1 MNPHLPIRVILPAL
15 VALLAAQCA
24 PAQQPQPGPPQGSFR
39 DRVKIEDAE
48 PVREGP
54 NAGYAPI
61 VDKVV
66 PGVVS
71 IASERVLRGLVR
83 DWRTGEVRMEEMPQ
97 PNGLGSGV
105 ILSPDG
111 IIVTNNH
118 VVEQADRIVVKLRGR
133 QDEVRAKVLG
143 VDPATD
149 LAVLKID
156 AQDLPAITVGN
167 SRRTKPGDFVLA
179 IGSPFGLEHTVTSG
193 IVSATGRTDLRILNR
208 GSGYENF
215 IQTDAAINPGN
226 SGGALVDNQGRLVG
240 INTAIFS
247 GAGGNVGIGFAIPSE
262 MVLEVVSQLVDDGRI
277 RRGYLGVILD
287 DIDDEMASYLKVKRD
302 GVLVRA
308 VVRGGPAFEAGLR
321 PGDVILSSDGQKAQ
335 SRADLRLQFS
345 RKRPGEPIK
354 LEIRRGGS
362 IQQVEARA
370 GEQPEGIGG

>member
-1 MNPHLPIRVILPAL
+1 MNSHSAIRFLLPMVA
-15 VALLAAQCA
+15 ALLAAQCA
-24 PAQQPQPGPPQGSFR
+24 PAQQPQPVPPQGSFR

-83 DWRTGEVRMEEMPQ
+83 DWRTGEVRMEEMPH
-97 PNGLGSGV
+97 PSGLGSGV

-133 QDEVRAKVLG
+133 KDEVRAKVLG

-226 SGGALVDNQGRLVG
+226 SGGALVDNQGRLIG

-287 DIDDEMASYLKVKRD
+287 DIDDEMANYLKVKRD

-321 PGDVILSSDGQKAQ
+321 PGDVIVSADGQKAY
-335 SRADLRLQFS
+335 SRSDLRLQFS
-345 RKRPGEPIK
+345 RKRPGDTIK
-354 LEIRRGGS
+354 LEIRRGAS
-362 IQQVEARA
+362 LQQVEARA
-370 GEQPEGIGG
+370 GEQPEGVGG

>member
-1 MNPHLPIRVILPAL
+1 MNPNPFTRLVLPAL
-15 VALLAAQCA
+15 VALMAAHCA
-24 PAQQPQPGPPQGSFR
+24 PAQQPPPVPPQGSFR

-48 PVREGP
+48 PVRDGP

-118 VVEQADRIVVKLRGR
+118 VVEKADRIVVKLRGR

-156 AQDLPAITVGN
+156 AQDLPAITMGN

-370 GEQPEGIGG
+370 GEQPEGTGG

>member
-1 MNPHLPIRVILPAL
+1 MVA
-15 VALLAAQCA
+15 ALLAAQCA
-24 PAQQPQPGPPQGSFR
+24 PAQQPQPVPPQGSFR

-83 DWRTGEVRMEEMPQ
+83 DWRTGEVRMEEMPH
-97 PNGLGSGV
+97 PSGLGSGV

-133 QDEVRAKVLG
+133 KDEVRAKVLG

-226 SGGALVDNQGRLVG
+226 SGGALVDNQGRLIG

-287 DIDDEMASYLKVKRD
+287 DIDDEMANYLKVKRD

-321 PGDVILSSDGQKAQ
+321 PGDVIVSADGQKAY
-335 SRADLRLQFS
+335 SRSDLRLQFS
-345 RKRPGEPIK
+345 RKRPGDTIK
-354 LEIRRGGS
+354 LEIRRGAS
-362 IQQVEARA
+362 LQQVEARA
-370 GEQPEGIGG
+370 GEQPEGVGG

>member
-1 MNPHLPIRVILPAL
+1 MNPNPFARLVLPAL
-15 VALLAAQCA
+15 VSLLVAQCA
-24 PAQQPQPGPPQGSFR
+24 PAQQPQPVPPQGSFR

-54 NAGYAPI
+54 NAGYASI

-156 AQDLPAITVGN
+156 ARDLPAITVGN

-226 SGGALVDNQGRLVG
+226 SGGALVDNQGRLIG

-262 MVLEVVSQLVDDGRI
+262 MVLEVVSQLVDEGRI

-308 VVRGGPAFEAGLR
+308 VVRGGPAFEAGMR
-321 PGDVILSSDGQKAQ
+321 PGDVILSVDGQKAS

-345 RKRPGEPIK
+345 RKRPGDPIK
-354 LEIRRGGS
+354 LEIRRRGATRE
-362 IQQVEARA
+362 VEARA
-370 GEQPEGIGG
+370 GEQPDGISG

>member
-1 MNPHLPIRVILPAL
+1 MKSIPAL
-15 VALLAAQCA
+15 RSLLPLAAALAAAQCA
-24 PAQQPQPGPPQGSFR
+24 PAQPAGPTFR
-39 DRVKIEDAE
+39 DRVKVEDAE

-54 NAGYAPI
+54 NGGYAPI

-71 IASERVLRGLVR
+71 IASERMLRGLVR
-83 DWRTGEVRMEEMPQ
+83 DWRSGQVRMEEVPQ

-118 VVEQADRIVVKLRGR
+118 VVEQADRIVVKLRGHK
-133 QDEVRAKVLG
+133 EEMPAKVLG

-149 LAVLKID
+149 LAVLKIE
-156 AQDLPAITVGN
+156 AKDLPAVTVGN
-167 SRRTKPGDFVLA
+167 SRRIKPGDFVLA

-193 IVSATGRTDLRILNR
+193 IVSATGRTDLSIVNR

-226 SGGALVDNQGRLVG
+226 SGGALVDNQGRLIG

-247 GAGGNVGIGFAIPSE
+247 RTGGNVGIGFAIPSE
-262 MVLEVVSQLVDDGRI
+262 MVLEVVSQLVDEGRI
-277 RRGYLGVILD
+277 RRGYLGVVMDDLD
-287 DIDDEMASYLKVKRD
+287 DETANYLSVQRD
-302 GVLVRA
+302 GVLLRA
-308 VVRGGPAFEAGLR
+308 IVRGGPAFEAGLR
-321 PGDVILSSDGQKAQ
+321 PGDVVLSADGQKAQ
-335 SRADLRLQFS
+335 SRSDLRLQFS
-345 RKRPGEPIK
+345 RKRPGDTIR
-354 LEIRRGGS
+354 LEVRRGKETKE
-362 IQQVEARA
+362 VEVRA

>member
-1 MNPHLPIRVILPAL
+1 M
-15 VALLAAQCA
+15 
-24 PAQQPQPGPPQGSFR
+24 
-39 DRVKIEDAE
+39 
-48 PVREGP
+48 
-54 NAGYAPI
+54 
-61 VDKVV
+61 
-66 PGVVS
+66 
-71 IASERVLRGLVR
+71 
-83 DWRTGEVRMEEMPQ
+83 
-97 PNGLGSGV
+97 
-105 ILSPDG
+105 
-111 IIVTNNH
+111 
-118 VVEQADRIVVKLRGR
+118 
-133 QDEVRAKVLG
+133 
-143 VDPATD
+143 
-149 LAVLKID
+149 
-156 AQDLPAITVGN
+156 
-167 SRRTKPGDFVLA
+167 
-179 IGSPFGLEHTVTSG
+179 TSG

-370 GEQPEGIGG
+370 GEQPEGTGG